1 MHAFMLVKA
10 FRMCDIK
17 REPVC
22 KLWTTVYANV
32 SMQICQSQQMSTLIG
47 KMSEKTQSIL
57 GNSLYSDLFN
67 ICLDLISPCRGS
79 PSFICIRILGGAWKK
94 YSIQISRKVL
104 PKSN

>member
-1 MHAFMLVKA
+1 MFVKA
-10 FRMCDIK
+10 FRMCNVK
-17 REPVC
+17 SEPIC
-22 KLWTTVYANV
+22 KLWTTVYADV
-32 SMQICQSQQMSTLIG
+32 SMQICQSQQMSTLIR
-47 KMSEKTQSIL
+47 KMSEKVQSIL

-67 ICLDLISPCRGS
+67 ICLDLISSCRGS